1 MTLGDLF
8 DVILGTWKV
17 RLQCDETDLDFIA
30 FSNDPIFEP
39 YLNRTVRYIQKG
51 VQILKSVHYEIN
63 ITII

>member
-17 RLQCDETDLDFIA
+17 RLQCYETDLDFIA

-39 YLNRTVRYIQKG
+39 YLNRTVRYIHKG
-51 VQILKSVHYEIN
+51 IQILKSVHYEIN
-63 ITII
+63 IIIV